1 MEQLDNNEIFDD
13 FKPAEE
19 QTAYVSDAICNVIEK
34 ELSEV
39 EHEFST
45 IKFCQHE
52 PKFIATNTW
61 ILISDFTNIIQ
72 DNLITIYLCFNISLR
87 LVEGLYLLVQTAKI
101 TNLFHLQTL
110 SAKYLMTRL
119 MLFHDSCKNFFC

>member
-13 FKPAEE
+13 FKLAEE

-39 EHEFST
+39 ELEFST

-52 PKFIATNTW
+52 PKFIATNTR
-61 ILISDFTNIIQ
+61 ILISDLTNIIQ

-87 LVEGLYLLVQTAKI
+87 LVEGLTAM
-101 TNLFHLQTL
+101 
-110 SAKYLMTRL
+110 AK
-119 MLFHDSCKNFFC
+119 

>member
-13 FKPAEE
+13 LKLAEE

-39 EHEFST
+39 ELEFST

-52 PKFIATNTW
+52 PKFIA
-61 ILISDFTNIIQ
+61 IPGSSSRIS
-72 DNLITIYLCFNISLR
+72 R
-87 LVEGLYLLVQTAKI
+87 
-101 TNLFHLQTL
+101 TL
-110 SAKYLMTRL
+110 SKINLSRFTSASISA
-119 MLFHDSCKNFFC
+119 FDW

>member
-13 FKPAEE
+13 FKLAEE

-72 DNLITIYLCFNISLR
+72 DNFITIYLCFNISLR
-87 LVEGLYLLVQTAKI
+87 LVEGLTAM
-101 TNLFHLQTL
+101 
-110 SAKYLMTRL
+110 AK
-119 MLFHDSCKNFFC
+119 